1 MPATRGSKKDSDRA
15 ITPVVER
22 RSPDK
27 GALEMPEQEELGR
40 KTGQRGLLIDSYK
53 RLEKTL

>member
-1 MPATRGSKKDSDRA
+1 M
-15 ITPVVER
+15 VER

-40 KTGQRGLLIDSYK
+40 KTGQRGLLIASYK